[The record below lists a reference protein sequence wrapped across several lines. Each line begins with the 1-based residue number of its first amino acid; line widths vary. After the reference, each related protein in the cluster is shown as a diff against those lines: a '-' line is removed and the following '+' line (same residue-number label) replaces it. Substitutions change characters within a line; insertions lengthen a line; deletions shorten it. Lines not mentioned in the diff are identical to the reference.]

1 MLVLIG
7 DNMKEFLKGLPI
19 VIAGIILFFIPY
31 MLFGEVGMNALLIII
46 AICALCC
53 LAWAIGDMIINR

>member
-1 MLVLIG
+1 
-7 DNMKEFLKGLPI
+7 MKEFLKGLPI
-19 VIAGIILFFIPY
+19 VIAGIILFFMPY